1 MSSVIDS
8 FVIWFKKNQP
18 IDTTG
23 MFTHVFS
30 WIATTGGD
38 YCYKNPNFSGDEDI
52 AIYCI
57 HGTADRSASFQR
69 MAERLL
75 EKDLPSN
82 ISSINLVSFE
92 SRYQGKGIAFFAK
105 QLADKIKANGHKK
118 VILMGHSRGG
128 LVIAHFAQYL
138 AKEYDIE
145 VVLVLSICAPFGGSY
160 LALAPMSLFSRSVG
174 QMQINSVYLK
184 NLNTSIEKNAVCPY
198 VFITAE
204 EDGIVTCDCAFIS
217 KYVAQNK
224 GSLLVLDRHGHLS
237 IMSSHRL
244 VDFFKLQIEKHV
256 MPKEAES
263 EPKILIHVPKF
274 TIIEDYIDQLP
285 EQSNTITATL

>member
-1 MSSVIDS
+1 
-8 FVIWFKKNQP
+8 
-18 IDTTG
+18 

-145 VVLVLSICAPFGGSY
+145 VVLVLSICAPFGGSH
-160 LALAPMSLFSRSVG
+160 LAMQPLSFFSTSID
-174 QMQINSVYLK
+174 QMQIESDYLK
-184 NLNTSIEKNAVCPY
+184 NLNTSIEESAVCPY
-198 VFITAE
+198 VFVGAE
-204 EDGIVTCDCAFIS
+204 KDAIVTSDYAFVPT
-217 KYVAQNK
+217 YVDHNK
-224 GSLLVLDRHGHLS
+224 GSLLILDRHGHLS

-244 VDFFKLQIEKHV
+244 VDFFKLQIEKRV
-256 MPKEAES
+256 LPEESKPKQT
-263 EPKILIHVPKF
+263 IHVPKF
-274 TIIEDYIDQLP
+274 TIFEDYIDQPP
-285 EQSNTITATL
+285 EKTDIITATL